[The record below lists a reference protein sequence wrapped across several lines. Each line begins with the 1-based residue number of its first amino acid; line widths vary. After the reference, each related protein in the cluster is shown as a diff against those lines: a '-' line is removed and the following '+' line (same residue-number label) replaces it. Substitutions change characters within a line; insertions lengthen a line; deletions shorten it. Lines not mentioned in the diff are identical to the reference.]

1 MEKELIELFEKSDG
15 DKNKQLSKD
24 ELKTALKTITTNLD
38 STSSLYFL
46 LSGVDTNDLDKL
58 VRKAFNEIDKDR
70 NGTISFEEFANSDW
84 PLTL

>member
-1 MEKELIELFEKSDG
+1 MMLEAHEL
-15 DKNKQLSKD
+15 KD

>member
-1 MEKELIELFEKSDG
+1 MLEAHEL
-15 DKNKQLSKD
+15 KD